1 MLIFSVAKCILST
14 QDPAIDLLIGDRH
27 SGIRGPMTQRAA
39 VVIAT
44 KEVVSMVKKLVWL
57 VELLTLSLEFA

>member
-44 KEVVSMVKKLVWL
+44 KEVVSMVKKLV
-57 VELLTLSLEFA
+57 